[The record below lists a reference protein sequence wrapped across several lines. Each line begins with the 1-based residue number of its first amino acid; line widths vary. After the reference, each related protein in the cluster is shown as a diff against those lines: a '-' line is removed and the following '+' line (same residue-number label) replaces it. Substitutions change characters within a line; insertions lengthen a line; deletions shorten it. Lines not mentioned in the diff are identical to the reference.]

1 MVTRSR
7 SSLFTRI
14 TVYYAVICVVLTL
27 IVKLAPQWLPH
38 LPFGPLDS
46 LTRGT
51 RGSFVDSL
59 EEVVETSR
67 PLDLFDDTIKLLTT
81 MLGAIL
87 IALPLRWV
95 YMGVGLRQ
103 SYNHAVASSL
113 IILPIIVTG
122 IVLIVQYRIALA
134 FALAG
139 IVAGVRYRTTLKNT
153 SDALFVFAAIG
164 VGLAA
169 GSNALSVALVMTL
182 FFSYTVLLL
191 PPIAPRAE
199 DIPKSPWKVKKPA
212 AEEANGT
219 SQL

>member
-1 MVTRSR
+1 MFSGSR
-7 SSLFTRI
+7 SSLLFKI
-14 TVYYAVICVVLTL
+14 TVYYACIFVALILIHKLT
-27 IVKLAPQWLPH
+27 PQWLPY
-38 LPFGPLDS
+38 LPLGELEN
-46 LTRGT
+46 LGGT
-51 RGSFVDSL
+51 PGMGFIESL
-59 EEVVETSR
+59 EEVVQTTR
-67 PLDLFDDTIKLLTT
+67 PVNLFDDTIKLLTT
-81 MLGAIL
+81 MLGTIVL
-87 IALPLRWV
+87 MLPLRWV

-169 GSNALSVALVMTL
+169 GSNALTVALVMSL

-191 PPIAPRAE
+191 PPITPRAE
-199 DIPKSPWKVKKPA
+199 DSPKSPWKVKKPLEP
-212 AEEANGT
+212 EENGT

>member
-1 MVTRSR
+1 MG
-7 SSLFTRI
+7 FI
-14 TVYYAVICVVLTL
+14 E
-27 IVKLAPQWLPH
+27 
-38 LPFGPLDS
+38 
-46 LTRGT
+46 
-51 RGSFVDSL
+51 SL
-59 EEVVETSR
+59 EEVVQTTR
-67 PLDLFDDTIKLLTT
+67 PVNLFDDTIKLLTT
-81 MLGAIL
+81 MLGTFVL
-87 IALPLRWV
+87 MLPLRWV

-169 GSNALSVALVMTL
+169 GSNALTVALVMSL

-191 PPIAPRAE
+191 PPITPRAE
-199 DIPKSPWKVKKPA
+199 DSPKSPWKVKKPLEP
-212 AEEANGT
+212 EENGT

>member
-1 MVTRSR
+1 MN
-7 SSLFTRI
+7 
-14 TVYYAVICVVLTL
+14 
-27 IVKLAPQWLPH
+27 
-38 LPFGPLDS
+38 
-46 LTRGT
+46 
-51 RGSFVDSL
+51 
-59 EEVVETSR
+59 
-67 PLDLFDDTIKLLTT
+67 LFDDTIKLLTT
-81 MLGAIL
+81 MLGTFVL
-87 IALPLRWV
+87 MLPLRWV

-169 GSNALSVALVMTL
+169 GSNALTVALVMSL

-191 PPIAPRAE
+191 PPITPRAE
-199 DIPKSPWKVKKPA
+199 DSPKSPWKVKKPL
-212 AEEANGT
+212 EPGIDPDRK
-219 SQL
+219 SVV

>member
-1 MVTRSR
+1 M
-7 SSLFTRI
+7 
-14 TVYYAVICVVLTL
+14 
-27 IVKLAPQWLPH
+27 Q
-38 LPFGPLDS
+38 
-46 LTRGT
+46 
-51 RGSFVDSL
+51 
-59 EEVVETSR
+59 EVVQTSR
-67 PLDLFDDTIKLLTT
+67 PVNLFDDTITLLTT
-81 MLGAIL
+81 MIGTIL
-87 IALPLRWV
+87 IMLPLRWV

-122 IVLIVQYRIALA
+122 IVLIVQFRLALA
-134 FALAG
+134 FALVG

-169 GSNALSVALVMTL
+169 GSKALSVGLMMSL

-191 PPIAPRAE
+191 PPITPRAE
-199 DIPKSPWKVKKPA
+199 DSPKSPWKVKKPMQP
-212 AEEANGT
+212 EESGT

>member
-1 MVTRSR
+1 MFDGSR
-7 SSLFTRI
+7 SSLFYKI
-14 TVYYAVICVVLTL
+14 TIYYACIFVAL
-27 IVKLAPQWLPH
+27 ILIYKFASHWLPY
-38 LPFGPLDS
+38 LPF
-46 LTRGT
+46 
-51 RGSFVDSL
+51 DSL
-59 EEVVETSR
+59 ESLERNAGPGLFDTMQEVVQTSR
-67 PLDLFDDTIKLLTT
+67 PVNLFDDTITLLTT
-81 MLGAIL
+81 MIGTIL
-87 IALPLRWV
+87 IMLPLRWV

-122 IVLIVQYRIALA
+122 IVLIVQFRLALA
-134 FALAG
+134 FALVG

-169 GSNALSVALVMTL
+169 GSKALSVGLMMSL

-191 PPIAPRAE
+191 PPITPRAE
-199 DIPKSPWKVKKPA
+199 DSPKSPWKVKKPMQP
-212 AEEANGT
+212 EESGT

>member
-1 MVTRSR
+1 MY
-7 SSLFTRI
+7 SSLRLSLFIRI
-14 TVYYAVICVVLTL
+14 SIYYAAIFITLGL
-27 IVKLAPQWLPH
+27 IVKLAPQWLRY
-38 LPFGPLDS
+38 LPIGELDA
-46 LTRGT
+46 LGRNAG
-51 RGSFVDSL
+51 GAFVDSL
-59 EEVVETSR
+59 VEVVETTR
-67 PLDLFDDTIKLLTT
+67 PMNLFDDTFKLLTT

-87 IALPLRWV
+87 VTVPLRWV

-169 GSNALSVALVMTL
+169 GSSALSVALVMSL
-182 FFSYTVLLL
+182 FFSYAVLLL
-191 PPIAPRAE
+191 PPITPRAE
-199 DIPKSPWKVKKPA
+199 DSPKSPWKIKKPMQ
-212 AEEANGT
+212 AEESGT